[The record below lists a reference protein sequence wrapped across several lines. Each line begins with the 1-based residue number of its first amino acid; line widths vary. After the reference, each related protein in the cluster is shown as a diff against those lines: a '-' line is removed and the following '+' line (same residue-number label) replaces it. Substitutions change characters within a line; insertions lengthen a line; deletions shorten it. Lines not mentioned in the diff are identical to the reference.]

1 MGRFWFAASAA
12 VEAPGQ
18 LDSCSLRA
26 TLHINP
32 CNTPDL
38 PWAREVLLPQNCPHL
53 QLPDQKVLVSCWFSQ
68 PLASLPFL
76 LSIMP

>member
-1 MGRFWFAASAA
+1 MGREFRRHLVGRFWFAASAA

-38 PWAREVLLPQNCPHL
+38 PWAREVLLPQTEAA
-53 QLPDQKVLVSCWFSQ
+53 FSDCTDLIRV
-68 PLASLPFL
+68 PSAIFC
-76 LSIMP
+76 